1 MRIATFLA
9 LLMLTSITL
18 CGPVLGAPPA
28 QGDTVT
34 ISTPESWTDGTFDGE
49 IVIKDG
55 GTLHWS
61 GDIMIEQDAR
71 IIVEEGT
78 LHLDGAN
85 IVTENATSTLIL
97 YDGTAIAIDEDI
109 ADTTATMTI
118 FFNIDVPENAYS
130 TLRLTK

>member
-18 CGPVLGAPPA
+18 CGPVLAAPPA

-71 IIVEEGT
+71 IIVEEEVPFILMVPT
-78 LHLDGAN
+78 LSQKMQHRHSSSTMERRLQSMK
-85 IVTENATSTLIL
+85 TSQTQQQ
-97 YDGTAIAIDEDI
+97 
-109 ADTTATMTI
+109 
-118 FFNIDVPENAYS
+118 P
-130 TLRLTK
+130 